1 MGKNA
6 IGGSGLV
13 AIDFEFC
20 AYNYRAYDIANHWA
34 EWIYDYGNKEYPYY
48 FVNHNK
54 APTIDQKVN
63 SYCGVRLSGSETPSR
78 HSHRFMLCV
87 CVSLLLSGRN

>member
-1 MGKNA
+1 MEKNTN
-6 IGGSGLV
+6 GGSGLV

-54 APTIDQKVN
+54 APTVDQKVSN
-63 SYCGVRLSGSETPSR
+63 NPFLLRSSAVSKKALQELVPSYL
-78 HSHRFMLCV
+78 F
-87 CVSLLLSGRN
+87 